1 MTTTTELP
9 VTSRSDVSAPPA
21 AAPVPRGATVGDCR
35 RCLVGR
41 LGEVV
46 DRMADGLSVFDPVRD
61 EDGRI
66 VDFVV
71 RFSNPHA
78 QALLGLDEEH
88 LVGRRCRDLFPGAA
102 EHLIGL
108 WSATLERGEPSFEE
122 VKLHGADGRA
132 SWLHQQVVPIDEGIA
147 VLTEHVAAP
156 ALAEPSTSS
165 WSSLEH
171 RLVNPLHAV
180 VGFAELLAD
189 SELDPRQR
197 EAVDHLRAAAADLAT
212 VVDDLRRGRAA
223 TGGADTGAAIR
234 TTMGA

>member
-1 MTTTTELP
+1 MTATTA
-9 VTSRSDVSAPPA
+9 APPA
-21 AAPVPRGATVGDCR
+21 PTVGDCR

-46 DRMADGLSVFDPVRD
+46 DNMADGLSVFDPVRD
-61 EDGRI
+61 DQGRI

-78 QALLGLDEEH
+78 QALLGLDEAQ

-108 WSATLERGEPSFEE
+108 WTATLERGEPAFEE
-122 VKLHGADGRA
+122 VKLHAVDGTA
-132 SWLHQQVVPIDEGIA
+132 SWLHQQVVPIDDGIA
-147 VLTEHVAAP
+147 VLTEHIADP
-156 ALAEPSTSS
+156 ALAEPDPTGPATGD
-165 WSSLEH
+165 WTVLEH

-180 VGFAELLAD
+180 IGFAELLAD
-189 SELDPRQR
+189 SALDPRQQ
-197 EAVDHLRAAAADLAT
+197 EAVDHLRAAAAELAT
-212 VVDDLRRGRAA
+212 VVDELRGTQGGAGA
-223 TGGADTGAAIR
+223 PTGGPIR

>member
-1 MTTTTELP
+1 MTTATDT
-9 VTSRSDVSAPPA
+9 RPA
-21 AAPVPRGATVGDCR
+21 STVGDCR

-46 DRMADGLSVFDPVRD
+46 DNMADGLSVFDPVRD
-61 EDGRI
+61 ADGRI

-78 QALLGLDEEH
+78 QALLGLDEAN

-108 WSATLERGEPSFEE
+108 WSATLERGEPSFED
-122 VKLHGADGRA
+122 VKLHGDDGTA
-132 SWLHQQVVPIDEGIA
+132 AWLHQQVVPIDDGIA
-147 VLTEHVAAP
+147 VLTEHVADP
-156 ALAEPSTSS
+156 ALSEPDPAGPVAGE
-165 WSSLEH
+165 WAALEH

-189 SELDPRQR
+189 SPLDAPQQ

-212 VVDDLRRGRAA
+212 VVDELRTRPVAA
-223 TGGADTGAAIR
+223 GAPTGAAIR